1 MNSCRNKERFQ
12 LEKGSENVNEKL
24 KGIISAVADNDLQ
37 KAKQFVKLI
46 IDEDKTRA
54 NKYFCDN
61 IRRKLQATTMNLIEL
76 PHDIREILKME
87 DVSLFFNENRY
98 YLSEREKT
106 VLEEVM
112 GMYRTSLKLSEMG
125 IHYLNSLMLFGESGT
140 GKTLFGR
147 YIAYK
152 LELPFVYMN
161 FSNTISSYL
170 GSTSKNISKA
180 FSFIEKQKCVFMLDE
195 VDAIGM
201 MRGKEDVGEMARIT
215 IALMQALDCV
225 RNDTVIIGA
234 TNRIDMIDRALLRRF
249 TLQHEVLKFSK
260 QEMKSMII
268 KFLNDVNCEYNEI
281 DIETFCNGVDCQANA
296 ITQVIRAIA
305 RSIRTG
311 EKLKFNCV
319 A

>member
-1 MNSCRNKERFQ
+1 MKEF
-12 LEKGSENVNEKL
+12 LATLG

-37 KAKQFVKLI
+37 KAKQFAKLI

-54 NKYFCDN
+54 NRYYCEN

-76 PHDIREILKME
+76 PPDIREILKME
-87 DVSLFFNENRY
+87 DVSLSFNENRY

-106 VLEEVM
+106 VLEEVI
-112 GMYRTSLKLSEMG
+112 GMYQTSLKLSEMG

-147 YIAYK
+147 YIAYR

-161 FSNTISSYL
+161 FSNAISSYL
-170 GSTSKNISKA
+170 GGTAKNISKA

-249 TLQHEVLKFSK
+249 TLQHEVLKFSE

-268 KFLNDVNCEYNEI
+268 KFLDDVNYKYNET
-281 DIETFCNGVDCQANA
+281 DIETFCNCVDCQANA

-311 EKLKFNCV
+311 EKLKVNCV